1 MVYLQKCESD
11 DKDESALNDSA
22 ALPDLNLVEAVVDML
37 CKAIEYNLGYDGNF
51 SIVDRDGREWD
62 EDFFKVFRY
71 KRKHRKT
78 ARKREHMI
86 VLIIRQYRK
95 KVDTL
100 LRERL
105 RDEYNE
111 RERLP
116 DTMGIPEGVV
126 L

>member
-11 DKDESALNDSA
+11 DTDESAPNDFA
-22 ALPDLNLVEAVVDML
+22 ALPDPNLVEAVIDIL
-37 CKAIEYNLGYDGNF
+37 CKAMEYNLGYDGNF
-51 SIVDRDGREWD
+51 STVDRDGRDWD
-62 EDFFKVFRY
+62 EDVFKVFRY

-78 ARKREHMI
+78 ASRREHMI

-111 RERLP
+111 WERLP

-126 L
+126 P